1 MSTGI
6 TQERSA
12 SASAIPDPRRWK
24 ALALL
29 CAAFFMVILDSA
41 IVVVALPSIEQD
53 VGFSTGTLQWVLS
66 AYLLSFGGLL
76 LLGGRAG
83 DLLGRRRMFIAGSA
97 LFGVASLGVGLAWS
111 EGVLIAARVVQG
123 MAAAAMVPTA
133 LAILMTTFDDGAER
147 TRAIGIW
154 TATGATAAT
163 AAWLVGGPITSGLGW
178 EWIFFINLPVAVGV
192 VALGPLLLR
201 ESSAAGERRVFDLAG
216 ATTITA
222 ALVLLVYAV
231 VEAPEAG
238 WADRQTIGLLA
249 AAAAL
254 VGLFVAVETRSSSP
268 LVPLRIF
275 RSRTLVGGNL
285 VMLANGMLVYGMS
298 FILTLYAQ
306 QVLDFSPS
314 EFGLGSAVMAAG
326 SAIAAS
332 TIGPVLVTR
341 FGFRPVATAGLTLMG
356 LGSLLLSQVSVNG
369 TYWGDMF
376 LGLLVFGPG
385 IGSAHLAAT
394 VATLERVD
402 EADSGLASGLSNASF
417 QIGAAL
423 GVAILTS
430 VAVSQTAGP
439 EPLAALTE
447 GFRSAFVAAIVFAAL
462 GIATAAALLGNAR
475 RPRSLETQPAL
486 AAAD

>member
-6 TQERSA
+6 AQARDA
-12 SASAIPDPRRWK
+12 SASANLDPRRWK

-29 CAAFFMVILDSA
+29 SAAFFMVILDSA

-53 VGFSTGTLQWVLS
+53 IGFSAGNLQWVLS

-76 LLGGRAG
+76 LLGGRMG

-97 LFGVASLGVGLAWS
+97 LFGLASLGGGLAWS
-111 EGVLIAARVVQG
+111 ESALIAARVVQG
-123 MAAAAMVPTA
+123 VAAAMMVPTA
-133 LAILMTTFDDGAER
+133 LAILMTTFAEGSER
-147 TRAIGIW
+147 NRAIGIW

-163 AAWLVGGPITSGLGW
+163 AAWLVGGPITSELGW
-178 EWIFFINLPVAVGV
+178 EWIFFINLPVAAAAVG
-192 VALGPLLLR
+192 LGPALLG
-201 ESSAAGERRVFDLAG
+201 ESRRTGDRRVFDLAG

-238 WADRQTIGLLA
+238 WADGQTIGMLA

-254 VGLFVAVETRSSSP
+254 AALFVAVEARSSSP

-285 VMLANGMLVYGMS
+285 VMLASGMLVYGMS

-306 QVLDFSPS
+306 QVLDFTPS

-332 TIGPVLVTR
+332 TVGPRLVTR
-341 FGFRPVATAGLTLMG
+341 VGFRPVATGGLALMG
-356 LGSLLLSQVSVNG
+356 LGTLLLSQVSVGG

-385 IGSAHLAAT
+385 IGVAHLAGT
-394 VATLERVD
+394 VASLSGVD

-430 VAVSQTAGP
+430 VAVSQSDGS

-447 GFRSAFVAAIVFAAL
+447 GFSSAFTVAIVFAAL
-462 GIATAAALLGNAR
+462 GI
-475 RPRSLETQPAL
+475 L
-486 AAAD
+486 AAAVLLGRIRRPAPIEPQPATAEAK

>member
-1 MSTGI
+1 MSTGT

-12 SASAIPDPRRWK
+12 TASAPDPRRWK

-83 DLLGRRRMFIAGSA
+83 DLLGRRRMFIAGGA
-97 LFGVASLGVGLAWS
+97 LFGLASLACGLAWS
-111 EGVLIAARVVQG
+111 EGALITARVVQG
-123 MAAAAMVPTA
+123 AAAAAMVPTA
-133 LAILMTTFDDGAER
+133 LAILMTTFDDGPER
-147 TRAIGIW
+147 NRAIGIW

-163 AAWLVGGPITSGLGW
+163 AAWLVGGPITSALGW

-192 VALGPLLLR
+192 IALGPLLLR
-201 ESSAAGERRVFDLAG
+201 ESSGEDQRRVFDLAG

-238 WADRQTIGLLA
+238 WADAQTIGLLA
-249 AAAAL
+249 AAAVLA
-254 VGLFVAVETRSSSP
+254 VLFVAVERRSAAP

-285 VMLANGMLVYGMS
+285 VMIANGMLVYGMS

-306 QVLDFSPS
+306 QVLDFTPT

-332 TIGPVLVTR
+332 TVGPMLVTR
-341 FGFRPVATAGLTLMG
+341 LGFRPVATAGLALMA
-356 LGSLLLSQVSVNG
+356 LGCLLLSQVSVDG
-369 TYWGDMF
+369 TYWGDIF

-385 IGSAHLAAT
+385 IGAAHLAGT
-394 VATLERVD
+394 VATLARVD

-430 VAVSQTAGP
+430 VAVSQTEGP

-447 GFRSAFVAAIVFAAL
+447 GFRSAFVAAIVFAAI
-462 GIATAAALLGNAR
+462 GIATAAALLGSAR
-475 RPRSLETQPAL
+475 RARSPEPAL
-486 AAAD
+486 APAD